1 MAWCRLADSHNPNR
15 SPEQCLQTQS
25 YVIIRPRLKLVNF
38 TTLLLALTVNGT
50 GRPGTQRSTG
60 HCVSVSGRP
69 AAQRPT
75 GHCVAGHPGTQRPI
89 IGHCVAGH
97 PGTQS
102 WTGHCVAGHPG
113 TQRSTAHCVAGT
125 RVHSIAHLIYLWYI
139 AYEGIDTD
147 ALWSRGWVGLRSASL
162 VVCTIGNEER
172 PPEGQHWME
181 QYLTRDFYII

>member
-38 TTLLLALTVNGT
+38 TTLLLAQTVNGT

-89 IGHCVAGH
+89 GHCVAGH
-97 PGTQS
+97 PGTQ
-102 WTGHCVAGHPG
+102 W
-113 TQRSTAHCVAGT
+113 
-125 RVHSIAHLIYLWYI
+125 
-139 AYEGIDTD
+139 
-147 ALWSRGWVGLRSASL
+147 
-162 VVCTIGNEER
+162 
-172 PPEGQHWME
+172 
-181 QYLTRDFYII
+181 